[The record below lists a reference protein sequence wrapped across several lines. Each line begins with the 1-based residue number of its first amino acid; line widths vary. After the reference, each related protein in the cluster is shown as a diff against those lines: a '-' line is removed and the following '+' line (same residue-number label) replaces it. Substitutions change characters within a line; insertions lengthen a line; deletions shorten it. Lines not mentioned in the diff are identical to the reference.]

1 MSKNR
6 QLRQPSTKEALTI
19 MGLVILAILISLR
32 ISLALVP
39 ALIFGSI
46 VATLGAFYLGG
57 KWEEIQEG
65 IIDGIRNGLGA
76 ILILMIIGT
85 VIGTWI
91 LGGTIQTLI
100 YYGLKILKPQIF
112 LPAGFILCSIISILI
127 GSSFGTIATMGIV
140 LMGVSEGLGV
150 PPAMTAGV
158 VVAGSLFGDK
168 ISPMSDSTNLT
179 AAMTRTPLFSHIK
192 SMLYVSGPAV
202 IISLVIYYFLG
213 KANIAQTVDLTTV
226 EELLTTL
233 DANFNI
239 SLLTLAPAVVVIA
252 LLAMK
257 MPALIALTIS
267 ALSAAIFAMI
277 TQGVGLADVV
287 NVMASGYKPDIGL
300 EMLDNL
306 LAQGGVSSMM
316 ETVSIIMMGTAM
328 GGILEKFGVLQALL
342 DSLMKRIK
350 KPRDLILASMVGGYL
365 MLLATGEMMVSII
378 VPGRT
383 LEPAY
388 RRMNINT
395 NVLSRSLETSATLAC
410 GVLPWGVAA
419 VYARG
424 VLGVGFEYVKY
435 CYLPFFAPI
444 IAIVFAFIGFA
455 TFSSDEEEKLQ
466 EDVIIQHE

>member
-1 MSKNR
+1 MSKDKKTEENSKIIK
-6 QLRQPSTKEALTI
+6 PSTKQAVVI
-19 MGLVILAILISLR
+19 MAAVIATILISLR

-39 ALIFGSI
+39 ALIFGAI

-57 KWEEIQEG
+57 QWDEVEEG
-65 IIDGIRNGLGA
+65 ILAGIANGMGA
-76 ILILMIIGT
+76 NLILIVIGA

-100 YYGLKILKPQIF
+100 YYGLKILKPNIF
-112 LPAGFILCSIISILI
+112 LPAGFLLCSIVSILI

-140 LMGVSEGLGV
+140 LMGVGEGLGV
-150 PPAMTAGV
+150 PSAMTAGI

-179 AAMTRTPLFSHIK
+179 AAMTGTPLFSHIK

-202 IISLVIYYFLG
+202 ILSLIIYYILG
-213 KANIAQTVDLTTV
+213 KQNVAAEVDLTVIDT
-226 EELLTTL
+226 LLASL

-239 SLLTLAPAVVVIA
+239 TLLTLAPAVIVIG

-257 MPALIALTIS
+257 VPALAALTLS
-267 ALSAAIFAMI
+267 FLSAAVFSII
-277 TQGVGLADVV
+277 TQGASLAEII
-287 NVMASGYKPDIGL
+287 NVIATGYQPDLGN
-300 EMLDNL
+300 EMLDGL

-316 ETVSIIMMGTAM
+316 ETVSIIMTGTAM

-342 DSLMKRIK
+342 DGMMRHIK
-350 KPRDLILASMVGGYL
+350 KPRDLIFATMAGAYL

-383 LEPAY
+383 LQPAY
-388 RRMNINT
+388 DEMGVNT
-395 NVLSRSLETSATLAC
+395 NVLSRTLEVSSTLGC

-444 IAIVFAFIGFA
+444 IAIIFAIVGFA
-455 TFSSDEEEKLQ
+455 TFSADEKGVEN
-466 EDVIIQHE
+466 D